1 MQSPNHAAEMQQL
14 QESSESNPRVWV
26 KPTLERLAL
35 KDAMAG
41 FGGEDD
47 LVDGHS
53 S

>member
-1 MQSPNHAAEMQQL
+1 MQSPNRAAEMQPL
-14 QESSESNPRVWV
+14 QESFESNPQVWV

-41 FGGEDD
+41 YGGEDD
-47 LVDGHS
+47 LIDGHS